1 MRISEKAQRAGHRI
15 ARATPSYND
24 EVSEDFILKQQARI
38 EEHYGRKPQLT
49 PISGD
54 AW

>member
-1 MRISEKAQRAGHRI
+1 MRIPEKAQLAGHRI

-24 EVSEDFILKQQARI
+24 EVSEDFIKRQQAYI
-38 EEHYGRKPQLT
+38 EEHSRKDLQLT
-49 PISGD
+49 PILGD